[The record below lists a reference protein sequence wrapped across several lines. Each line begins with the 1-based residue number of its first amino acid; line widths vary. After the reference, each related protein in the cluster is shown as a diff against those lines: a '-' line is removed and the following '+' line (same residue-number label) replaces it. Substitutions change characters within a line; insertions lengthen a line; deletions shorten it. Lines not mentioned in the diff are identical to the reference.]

1 MVMGELTEKLQ
12 TVIEHQILPQLE
24 QTHLLPEYQSESM
37 QPRCTFIFDREAY
50 EPAFFHRMW
59 IEHKIAIVTY
69 RKNVKDL

>member
-37 QPRCTFIFDREAY
+37 QPRCTFILTGKHTNQL
-50 EPAFFHRMW
+50 FF
-59 IEHKIAIVTY
+59 IVCGSNI
-69 RKNVKDL
+69 K